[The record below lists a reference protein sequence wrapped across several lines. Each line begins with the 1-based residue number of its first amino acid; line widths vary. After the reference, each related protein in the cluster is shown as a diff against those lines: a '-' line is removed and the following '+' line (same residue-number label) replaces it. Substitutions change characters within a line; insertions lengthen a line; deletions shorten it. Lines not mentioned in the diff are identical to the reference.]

1 MKRIFSLIMVI
12 ALLLSSAT
20 ISNAEITE
28 KLQGHW
34 ADNIISRGF
43 LATYFPYLA
52 KDNFMQF
59 DPQGTL
65 TELDFTTSLASLFAD
80 YNYETSSAD
89 SNKVLSREDMAYLL
103 GNKLLE
109 IGVEIDTEIELPF
122 KDIDTMSNESKE
134 SLKLL
139 FDNKIIIGDSNSN
152 FDPNREL
159 THVEAI
165 IVLQRVKE
173 VLESMNEIAFEALGI
188 VQSYNNQEEL
198 IVKEENDKVLLT
210 ITKQFPTPG
219 YTMTVDKIMREGK
232 NYKIYFNIVEPRPD
246 MILPQVITYKTLTIE
261 IDKNL
266 LNEPPYNFILD
277 GYNSVI
283 VR

>member
-1 MKRIFSLIMVI
+1 MKRILSLFMVVVLLFS
-12 ALLLSSAT
+12 STT
-20 ISNAEITE
+20 ISNATITE

-89 SNKVLSREDMAYLL
+89 SNKVLSREEMAYLL
-103 GNKLLE
+103 GNKLAE
-109 IGVEIDTEIELPF
+109 IGVKIDRSVELPF

-139 FDNKIIIGDSNSN
+139 
-152 FDPNREL
+152 
-159 THVEAI
+159 
-165 IVLQRVKE
+165 
-173 VLESMNEIAFEALGI
+173 
-188 VQSYNNQEEL
+188 YNN
-198 IVKEENDKVLLT
+198 
-210 ITKQFPTPG
+210 F
-219 YTMTVDKIMREGK
+219 R
-232 NYKIYFNIVEPRPD
+232 
-246 MILPQVITYKTLTIE
+246 
-261 IDKNL
+261 
-266 LNEPPYNFILD
+266 
-277 GYNSVI
+277 
-283 VR
+283 

>member
-1 MKRIFSLIMVI
+1 M
-12 ALLLSSAT
+12 
-20 ISNAEITE
+20 
-28 KLQGHW
+28 
-34 ADNIISRGF
+34 
-43 LATYFPYLA
+43 
-52 KDNFMQF
+52 
-59 DPQGTL
+59 
-65 TELDFTTSLASLFAD
+65 LFR
-80 YNYETSSAD
+80 S
-89 SNKVLSREDMAYLL
+89 LL

-122 KDIDTMSNESKE
+122 NDIDAMSNESKE